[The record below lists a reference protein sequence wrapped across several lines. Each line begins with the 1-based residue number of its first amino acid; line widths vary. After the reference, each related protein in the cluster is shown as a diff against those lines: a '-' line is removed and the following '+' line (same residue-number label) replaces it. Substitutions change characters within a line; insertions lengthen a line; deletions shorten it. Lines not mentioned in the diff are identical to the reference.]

1 VCAGAVSDR
10 CAVVIGCEEKAK
22 GLTNRFAGGCT
33 TNVRRRVPEGTRTL
47 SGLFVRSLRCVG
59 AGVRIAGS
67 AHRGLDGLRSEGSLR
82 SFLVYLFFNNL
93 EEAQQSNYGVLV
105 RAQRAR
111 GAIFCSSCQ
120 PGACQ
125 YAVRTGCDCIN
136 Q

>member
-1 VCAGAVSDR
+1 G
-10 CAVVIGCEEKAK
+10 
-22 GLTNRFAGGCT
+22 FAGGCT

-59 AGVRIAGS
+59 AGVRIAGG

-111 GAIFCSSCQ
+111 GAIFLFVMS
-120 PGACQ
+120 A
-125 YAVRTGCDCIN
+125 GCVSIRGKN
-136 Q
+136 GL